1 MVEIEVKKI
10 QRITNEQLGEFYAK
24 FLQDENN
31 IETFYQ
37 DLAYSIDENVPSN
50 LTDFVSVVEAIAE
63 LSSNDIAEIL
73 QATAQYLRKGVD
85 K

>member
-1 MVEIEVKKI
+1 MVEIEVTKI

-24 FLQDENN
+24 FLGDENH

-50 LTDFVSVVEAIAE
+50 STDFASVVEAIAD
-63 LSSNDIAEIL
+63 LSWDDIAEVL
-73 QATAQYLRKGVD
+73 QATVQYLRKGVD